1 MIREVSVTGRNF
13 FSVDIMISN
22 TVKRSVLAGL
32 LVVGASAA
40 APLMAQG
47 HAGGGHF
54 GGGHRGAGA
63 VHAVGWRGGPGYGWH
78 GGYGWYGGGP
88 VWWGAGVGLGLGLGW
103 AYVDSPYAYYPY
115 APAYVPYAVAPA
127 PVTAAPTQSSAA
139 AGTWYFCEPAK
150 AYYPY
155 VRECAQPWQAV
166 PAVPPQPA
174 Q

>member
-1 MIREVSVTGRNF
+1 MKGFSLPLKTSFTSAEWSGLSNSVQPEGNIQTRYE
-13 FSVDIMISN
+13 DIEPSEPGA
-22 TVKRSVLAGL
+22 RS
-32 LVVGASAA
+32 
-40 APLMAQG
+40 
-47 HAGGGHF
+47 
-54 GGGHRGAGA
+54 GHRGAGA